1 MRSSGSASKPEPD
14 RHTCFG
20 RAIRAPSIITPP
32 VIIYVDADA
41 CPARDEIIFIAKRHT
56 LTPIFI
62 ANKSI
67 PAIASNRDARMQ
79 VVEGAFDAADDWI
92 VEQAKPGDLVMTAD
106 LLLAQRVVKN
116 GVEAMNFS
124 GGQFTDD
131 SIHELV
137 ARREIQKML
146 RESNL
151 PSHQPVPYGKLNRS
165 NLKSS
170 LHTWIETRK
179 RKATV

>member
-1 MRSSGSASKPEPD
+1 M
-14 RHTCFG
+14 
-20 RAIRAPSIITPP
+20 
-32 VIIYVDADA
+32 IIYVDADA
-41 CPARDEIIFIAKRHT
+41 CPARDEIIFICKRHG
-56 LTPIFI
+56 LIPIFI
-62 ANKSI
+62 ANKAI
-67 PAIASNRDARMQ
+67 PAIAASRDARME

-92 VEQAKPGDLVMTAD
+92 VNNARSGDLVMTAD

-116 GVEAMNFS
+116 SVEAMNFS

-151 PSHQPVPYGKLNRS
+151 PAHQPVAYGKQNRS
-165 NLKSS
+165 NLKAS

-179 RKATV
+179 RKG